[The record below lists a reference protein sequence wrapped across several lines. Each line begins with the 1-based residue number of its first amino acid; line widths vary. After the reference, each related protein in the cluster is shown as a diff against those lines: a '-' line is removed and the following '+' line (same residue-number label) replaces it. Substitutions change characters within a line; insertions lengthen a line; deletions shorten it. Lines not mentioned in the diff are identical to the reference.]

1 MFSRICMG
9 LPWVAGL
16 TACLLLVPAG
26 SSQTKSG
33 SSGGGGGASMGSGG
47 SSMGGGGSSMGSGG
61 GGGGSAAG
69 AGGSSMGGQGDKM
82 GSDVPKLTNGL
93 TKLGTGSGTTGSV
106 RDANN
111 TAPLGMAFNGS
122 KASAFGNPI
131 IGSQGGGGSSGQSR
145 GKGGMTSGGRAGGS
159 MRAGGMGGMG
169 GSTPNGTMAGATK
182 RTASYMTQPIFDSPV
197 SRERYGAAGLVAPRV
212 LNDVQGTFARSARFQ
227 GDSAITVLN
236 QGSAIVL
243 RGVVATDKERRVA
256 ESMVRMSPGVRE
268 VQNEIEVAGNPE

>member
-1 MFSRICMG
+1 MG
-9 LPWVAGL
+9 
-16 TACLLLVPAG
+16 
-26 SSQTKSG
+26 
-33 SSGGGGGASMGSGG
+33 SGGGGGASMGSGG
-47 SSMGGGGSSMGSGG
+47 GASMGSGGGGGASMGSGGGASMGGGGSSMGSGG
-61 GGGGSAAG
+61 GGGGGSSAGGSAAG
-69 AGGSSMGGQGDKM
+69 AGGASMGGLGDKM
-82 GSDVPKLTNGL
+82 GGNVQKVTNGL
-93 TKLGTGSGTTGSV
+93 TKLGTGSGTTGSF

-111 TAPLGMAFNGS
+111 TSPLGMAFNGS

-159 MRAGGMGGMG
+159 TRSGAGGMGGMG
-169 GSTPNGTMAGATK
+169 GSTPNGTMAGATS

-197 SRERYGAAGLVAPRV
+197 ARERSATAGLVAPRV